1 MILKLTD
8 YIKSSQSIVFF
19 DRVNQFVYKVFKSY
33 QYLDIIEKKEFSEND
48 YNKWKKYIYK
58 TEIDAY
64 NIISNSSVKKFFPKR
79 HTNFNIEKIID
90 ENDLD
95 ISNLFLLDCV
105 IMLDLIEGE
114 SLKQNDSRVTLF
126 CEEHKI
132 NLQSIFNELNKIGVC
147 FHNDSSVFCNQ
158 NNIKIIDIGTKDFA
172 DSQPPLLSFCK

>member
-1 MILKLTD
+1 MTLKLID
-8 YIKSSQSIVFF
+8 YIVSSHSIVFF
-19 DRVNQFVYKVFKSY
+19 DRVNRYVYKVFKSY
-33 QYLDIIEKKEFSEND
+33 RFLDNIEKKEFRED
-48 YNKWKKYIYK
+48 DFNKWKKYVYK

-64 NIISNSSVKKFFPKR
+64 NIISYSSVKKFFPKR

-126 CEEHKI
+126 CVKHNIDLQNVFHK
-132 NLQSIFNELNKIGVC
+132 LNKIGVC
-147 FHNDSSVFCNQ
+147 FYIDSSVFCKQ
-158 NNIKIIDIGTKDFA
+158 NNIKIIDIATEDFA
-172 DSQPPLLSFCK
+172 NYQPPLLGFCK